1 MHVINHPDICTCRC
15 RNIIYDK
22 FPGQSVNSCLRNF
35 DWDLYLVWAFDSDA
49 ILCGSEQKIR
59 KITQEDQV
67 IFFTFESTVQG
78 FFVHCTNF
86 SVVDKITFQPCI
98 NHTQSHGNP
107 VINLT
112 SNATELHNFFLAKK
126 YDLLRKISMK
136 QNFLGLQ
143 IFSLTLTTLDCDQ
156 PNFQSCKGTILW
168 NFQVKTNA
176 SQ

>member
-1 MHVINHPDICTCRC
+1 MHVINHPDICTCGC

-35 DWDLYLVWAFDSDA
+35 DWGLYLVWAFDSDA
-49 ILCGSEQKIR
+49 ILWFRAKNKKNNSGRSGH
-59 KITQEDQV
+59 
-67 IFFTFESTVQG
+67 FFTFESTVQG

-143 IFSLTLTTLDCDQ
+143 ILSQNVQMCTNWKISSFLDFD
-156 PNFQSCKGTILW
+156 NTGL
-168 NFQVKTNA
+168 
-176 SQ
+176 

>member
-35 DWDLYLVWAFDSDA
+35 DWGLYLVWAFDSDA
-49 ILCGSEQKIR
+49 ILCGSEQKLR

-67 IFFTFESTVQG
+67 IFSHLNQQCKASLYIVPIFQSWTKSP
-78 FFVHCTNF
+78 C
-86 SVVDKITFQPCI
+86 FQPCM
-98 NHTQSHGNP
+98 NRTQSHGNP

-112 SNATELHNFFLAKK
+112 SNATQLHNFFLAKK

-143 IFSLTLTTLDCDQ
+143 ILSQNVQMCTNWKISSFLDFD
-156 PNFQSCKGTILW
+156 NTGL
-168 NFQVKTNA
+168 
-176 SQ
+176 